1 MKGKPPDV
9 RDTFV
14 MQLGQGYVY
23 VLRSDL
29 WQFEVATVCE
39 ASLSA
44 SLHPALQPV
53 WKLPIPADSQGAQ
66 PTKHEVGSVA
76 SQI

>member
-1 MKGKPPDV
+1 MRETPLLCSLAKDM
-9 RDTFV
+9 F
-14 MQLGQGYVY
+14 MSLG
-23 VLRSDL
+23 LNL

-44 SLHPALQPV
+44 SLQPALQPV
-53 WKLPIPADSQGAQ
+53 WKLTIPADSQGAQ
-66 PTKHEVGSVA
+66 PTKCEVGSVA